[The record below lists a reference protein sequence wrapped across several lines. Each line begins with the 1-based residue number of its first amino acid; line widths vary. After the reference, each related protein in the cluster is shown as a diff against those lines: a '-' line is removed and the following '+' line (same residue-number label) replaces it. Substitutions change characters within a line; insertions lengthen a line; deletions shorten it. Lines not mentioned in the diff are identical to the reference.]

1 MAVPE
6 MGEGEA
12 PLRTASCGDNGRA
25 RRDQVSARAG
35 SLAAAERG
43 PRHQPRGGVQRILVV
58 DDEPN
63 VARFLQAA
71 LQDLSDCEVGV
82 AASGEQALRLLKER
96 PFDLLIT
103 DYKMPGM
110 DGIVLAGQV
119 RVLHPRTVILMIT
132 AFADDALCRVGA
144 AAGVQQ
150 VVHKPVK
157 STTLRALAARAL
169 GRGSED

>member
-1 MAVPE
+1 MF
-6 MGEGEA
+6 EGEA
-12 PLRTASCGDNGRA
+12 PRRTASCGDNGRA
-25 RRDQVSARAG
+25 RAG
-35 SLAAAERG
+35 SPAAAGRG
-43 PRHQPRGGVQRILVV
+43 PRQQPRRVVQRILVV

-103 DYKMPGM
+103 DYQMPGM

-119 RVLHPRTVILMIT
+119 RVFHPRTVIMIIT
-132 AFADDALCRVGA
+132 AFADDALCRAGA

-157 STTLRALAARAL
+157 SGTLRALAARAL
-169 GRGSED
+169 GRGSDIEHATP